1 MSIHCVK
8 SVRIQGYSAWMQK
21 NVDHINSEYEHF
33 LRSGFDSDKDK
44 ILENILK
51 LFQNFRFKVVMARCI
66 FCFKV

>member
-44 ILENILK
+44 IL
-51 LFQNFRFKVVMARCI
+51 
-66 FCFKV
+66 